1 MNLKKISG
9 SLGGIVLYGEQIV
22 FCSSGKNGH
31 RKCESFMLFAKYGR
45 TIETK
50 RVGCAVGMM
59 LKDVERA
66 IDIFRDRNKDGEQ

>member
-1 MNLKKISG
+1 MNLNKVSG
-9 SLGGIVLYGEQIV
+9 SLGGIVTYGDQIV

-31 RKCESFMLFAKYGR
+31 RKCESFMLFAKHGR

-59 LKDVERA
+59 LKDTERA
-66 IDIFRDRNKDGEQ
+66 IDIFRDRNKGAEQ